1 MSGADK
7 KLGMNSRV
15 LTELHNRNL
24 LYSKMIDEVQDYAII
39 LLNTEGIIQN
49 WNKGAEK
56 IKKYTEAEAVGMSFE
71 MFYLPEDRASKLP
84 QYLLKQASAEG
95 RAIHE
100 GWRLRKDGTKFWGS
114 ITLTALHDSIGNVIG
129 FTKVT
134 RDLTERKLAEDKDR
148 ILAQQLAES
157 NEFLRK
163 SEEQYHKMIAEVV
176 DYAIILLDVDGTI
189 RNWNAGAQRIKGYSE
204 SEIIGKNF
212 RIFYSPEDQADQ
224 LPEHLVKTAIEY
236 GKANHEG
243 WRVRKDGTK
252 FWGNIVITSLH
263 GDNNELIGFSKVT
276 RDLTERKKAED
287 KLNEYLKELEIQNKQ
302 LEQFAY
308 VASHDLQE
316 PLRKIR
322 TFVDVVQKNF
332 QNQDLV
338 KKYFQKIDLSAQR
351 MSDQIQGILAYSQI
365 TWNTEQTVD
374 TDVNKIISGILIDFE
389 LLIAEKKAKI
399 IVGQV
404 PVICAD
410 PIQIQQLF
418 YNLLGNALKFSIEDP
433 IIEISSKIVKY
444 KDLRDEVPGIEKRNY
459 LQILV
464 SDNGIGFDDKYQE
477 QIFHLF
483 QRLHPKNEY
492 GGTGIGL
499 ALCKK
504 IMENH
509 DGFIKASGKEGEG
522 AKFYLYFPV

>member
-1 MSGADK
+1 MSGGSEN
-7 KLGMNSRV
+7 LSMNTRF
-15 LTELHNRNL
+15 LTELDNRNL
-24 LYSKMIDEVQDYAII
+24 LYSKMIEEVQDYAII
-39 LLNTEGIIQN
+39 LLNRDGIIQN

-56 IKKYTEAEAVGMSFE
+56 IKQYAETEAVGMSFE
-71 MFYLPEDRASKLP
+71 MFYLPEDRADKLP
-84 QYLLKQASAEG
+84 QYLLNQASTNG
-95 RAIHE
+95 RAVHE

-114 ITLTALHDSIGNVIG
+114 ITLTALHDSSGDVIG

-148 ILAQQLAES
+148 LLAQQLAES

-176 DYAIILLDVDGTI
+176 DYAIILLDVDGNI

-212 RIFYSPEDQADQ
+212 RIFYSPEDQAIR
-224 LPEHLVKTAIEY
+224 LPEYLIKTAIDN

-263 GDNNELIGFSKVT
+263 GQNNELIGFSKVT
-276 RDLTERKKAED
+276 RDLTERKVAED
-287 KLNEYLKELEIQNKQ
+287 KLNEYLKELESQNEQ

-322 TFVDVVQKNF
+322 TFVEVVQKNYN
-332 QNQDLV
+332 NQDLV
-338 KKYFQKIDLSAQR
+338 EKYFQKINYSAQR

-365 TWNTEQTVD
+365 TWSTEKIVD

-399 IVGQV
+399 IVGHI
-404 PVICAD
+404 PVISAD

-418 YNLLGNALKFSIEDP
+418 YNLLGNALKFSKKDP
-433 IIEISSKIVKY
+433 IIELSSQTITY
-444 KDLRDEVPGIEKRNY
+444 KGLKDIIPGIQNRNY

-464 SDNGIGFDDKYQE
+464 ADNGIGFDDKFQD
-477 QIFHLF
+477 QIFNLF
-483 QRLHPKNEY
+483 QRLHPKHEY
-492 GGTGIGL
+492 AGTGIGL

-509 DGFIKASGKEGEG
+509 DGFIKASSKEGEG